1 MSNLYR
7 YDEDEDDPF
16 LKGIVNM
23 ALSDDEPCL
32 FPQKPESQVLFN
44 LASVPSSHRLKA
56 PTTTRQSISIPQQQT
71 GSTQCYWIQP
81 SSVTTPPGHWTST
94 YRQTR
99 LPSNVN
105 VNVNIDISINT
116 TIENSNTWMSS
127 SQSLASPIQARVI
140 GTYDLLSH
148 HSPMPSIPPNNV
160 SWHTNSH
167 WQDGPTSIPT
177 FGSRLYD
184 LLTFPTTFEDT
195 TAVYQTDKASTT
207 PTVAPI
213 LRSREAA
220 IRHGEGA
227 STATTAITAAK
238 SKFSPLAALFIPSGQ
253 NKYNQEMVEEEEEDE
268 VTSFFA
274 HICNSLSD

>member
-1 MSNLYR
+1 
-7 YDEDEDDPF
+7 
-16 LKGIVNM
+16 M

-44 LASVPSSHRLKA
+44 LASVPSSHRLEA

-94 YRQTR
+94 YRQTY

-148 HSPMPSIPPNNV
+148 HSPMPSIPSNNV

-177 FGSRLYD
+177 FGSSVHSPLWPSGPKWNDDSQPSLRPPP
-184 LLTFPTTFEDT
+184 FPTTFEDT
-195 TAVYQTDKASTT
+195 TAVYQSDKASTT

-238 SKFSPLAALFIPSGQ
+238 SKFSPLAAPFIPSGQ
-253 NKYNQEMVEEEEEDE
+253 NKYNQGMVEEEEEDE